1 MRSIPHLTVVLAAL
15 FTLSAAHAQV
25 FTCTFKNGTTVK
37 INDHFDGDPTAQNH
51 NTINYFHYN
60 QAGKADLYLTAVA
73 MGWANQNHMITEY
86 YRFQSRDYNY
96 IALHDGV
103 MNFDGLKV
111 YKGSTLV
118 AKQACTNGGW
128 SPALDPTSSILPND
142 MDGDIADT
150 YLGE

>member
-1 MRSIPHLTVVLAAL
+1 MRSASLFAVVLMAF
-15 FTLSAAHAQV
+15 FTISAARAQV
-25 FTCTFKNGTTVK
+25 FTCTFQNGASIK
-37 INDHFDGDPTAQNH
+37 IDDHYDGDLQKQPSKV
-51 NTINYFHYN
+51 IDYYHYN
-60 QAGKADLYLTAVA
+60 PTGQKDLHLTAVA

-96 IALHDGV
+96 IALHDGA

-128 SPALDPTSSILPND
+128 SPALDPTNSVLPND

-150 YLGE
+150 YLG